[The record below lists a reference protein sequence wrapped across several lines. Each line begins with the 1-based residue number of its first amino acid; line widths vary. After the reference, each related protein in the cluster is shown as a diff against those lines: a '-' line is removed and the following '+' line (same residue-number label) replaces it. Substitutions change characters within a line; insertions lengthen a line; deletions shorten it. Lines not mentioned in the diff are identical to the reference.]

1 MSSALVAV
9 ADDGYCLV
17 QNEEGS
23 ALSSRSIFMTHK
35 LSLLRRAIKSEKDVL
50 GVGAAEVRP
59 HIAAGD
65 CERCHPD
72 CGILV
77 TLAKKLLIGML
88 HLPALPGA
96 PNHHRELAEVESR
109 LVEEACL
116 LSEVG
121 FHGAMME
128 NLGDVPFH
136 KGASDVTTIASMKRL
151 AMSVQRAVP
160 ELSLG
165 INVLR
170 NDARGALAI
179 AFATGA
185 RFIRVNV
192 HVGAT
197 ATDQGIIEGQAAATL
212 RLKKELGSDV
222 AIWADVHV
230 KHGKSLAHASITS
243 GVTAE
248 NLTSLL
254 DLADGVIVGTSLK
267 ADGRTTNPI
276 DRGRAERFIERAR

>member
-1 MSSALVAV
+1 MCWAWE
-9 ADDGYCLV
+9 
-17 QNEEGS
+17 Q
-23 ALSSRSIFMTHK
+23 
-35 LSLLRRAIKSEKDVL
+35 RRCAHTSPPETVN
-50 GVGAAEVRP
+50 GATR
-59 HIAAGD
+59 
-65 CERCHPD
+65 D

-128 NLGDVPFH
+128 NFGDVPFH
-136 KGASDVTTIASMKRL
+136 KGASDVTTIASMTRL

-212 RLKKELGSDV
+212 RLKK
-222 AIWADVHV
+222 
-230 KHGKSLAHASITS
+230 
-243 GVTAE
+243 
-248 NLTSLL
+248 
-254 DLADGVIVGTSLK
+254 
-267 ADGRTTNPI
+267 
-276 DRGRAERFIERAR
+276 RARKRRRDLGGRSRETR